1 MVKHR
6 QPYGVQKVVI
16 SEISKFFAL
25 GAVLTTTKCIL
36 CLMNLLQV
44 EGLPAEISTQIVY
57 T

>member
-1 MVKHR
+1 MVKHK

-44 EGLPAEISTQIVY
+44 EGLPEEISTQIVY